1 MRLITRS
8 LANGDWILLHQACP
22 SRVEVV
28 SVVASSTTGTE
39 NQSKQSAGF
48 TLIELVAVL
57 IVMAILG
64 SVTTGRLADNS
75 NFDSKLSENL
85 LLSQA
90 RNAQLLA
97 FTHQNVDLYLEDAG
111 SEIRVTTRINGQT
124 YQSSAFPKTDLT
136 LRVDLS
142 GSGGVAGVCGD
153 LSSSITLGF
162 DSKGQLVGPYSSGLY
177 QAGYPIC
184 INGLTPSICISPSG
198 FPHSGS
204 CE

>member
-1 MRLITRS
+1 MDFAAS
-8 LANGDWILLHQACP
+8 
-22 SRVEVV
+22 SRPGSWVVVV
-28 SVVASSTTGTE
+28 SVVSRSTTGTK
-39 NQSKQSAGF
+39 NQSKGSAGF

-57 IVMAILG
+57 IVVAILG

-75 NFDSKLSENL
+75 SFDTKLSENM

-111 SEIRVTTRINGQT
+111 SEIRITTRINGQIS
-124 YQSSAFPKTDLT
+124 QSSAFLKTDVT

-153 LSSSITLGF
+153 LSSPITLGF

-184 INGLTPSICISPSG
+184 INGLTQSLCISPSG

>member
-1 MRLITRS
+1 MRTLINGGRALLHQLGQPWVVVDSAVDRLITGPENR
-8 LANGDWILLHQACP
+8 P
-22 SRVEVV
+22 KE
-28 SVVASSTTGTE
+28 ST
-39 NQSKQSAGF
+39 GF

-57 IVMAILG
+57 IVIGILG
-64 SVTTGRLADNS
+64 SVAIGRLADSS
-75 NFDSKLSENL
+75 NFDTKLSENL

-124 YQSSAFPKTDLT
+124 SQSSAFLKTDLT
-136 LRVDLS
+136 LQVDLS
-142 GSGGVAGVCGD
+142 ASGGVAGVCGD
-153 LSSSITLGF
+153 ISSPITLGF
-162 DSKGQLVGPYSSGLY
+162 DSKGQLVGPYSTGLY

-184 INGLTPSICISPSG
+184 INGLTQSLCISPSG

>member
-1 MRLITRS
+1 M
-8 LANGDWILLHQACP
+8 
-22 SRVEVV
+22 SR
-28 SVVASSTTGTE
+28 STTGTK
-39 NQSKQSAGF
+39 NQSKGSAGF

-57 IVMAILG
+57 IVVAILG

-75 NFDSKLSENL
+75 SFDTKLSENM

-111 SEIRVTTRINGQT
+111 SEIRITTRINGQIS
-124 YQSSAFPKTDLT
+124 QSSAFLKTDVT

-153 LSSSITLGF
+153 LSSPITLGF

-184 INGLTPSICISPSG
+184 INGLTQSLCISPSG